1 LPSTKREWVLTQNA
15 FDQLLTH
22 LDSDREQ
29 AADRY
34 EDLRQMLITFFE
46 FRGSLCPDEQADETI
61 NRVARRMSEGQQIN
75 TSSIETYAYAVARNI
90 WRECMAEPHRVGA
103 SLDELPLGIQS
114 HQSPRELKIKAA
126 ERDELERRLD
136 CLERCV
142 KALPLQ
148 QRELIANYYQGER
161 EVKIKNRKELAEA
174 LGIPLNALRI
184 RVSRLRDQIEEC
196 VNSCLEQ
203 SSVE

>member
-1 LPSTKREWVLTQNA
+1 MPSAKKEWVLTQNA

-22 LDSDREQ
+22 LDSDRER

-46 FRGSLCPDEQADETI
+46 FRNSQQPGEQADETI
-61 NRVARRMSEGQQIN
+61 NRVARRLSEGQEIN
-75 TSSIETYAYAVARNI
+75 ASTIETYAYAVARNI
-90 WRECMAEPHRVGA
+90 WREYIADPHRVVA
-103 SLDELPLGIQS
+103 ALDELPLGIQS
-114 HQSPRELKIKAA
+114 HSPHQLKIQAA

-136 CLERCV
+136 CLERCIQ
-142 KALPLQ
+142 ALPPR
-148 QRELIANYYQGER
+148 QRELITNYYQGEKQ
-161 EVKIKNRKELAEA
+161 VKIKNRKGLAET

-203 SSVE
+203 SSRE

>member
-1 LPSTKREWVLTQNA
+1 MPSAKKEWVLTQNA

-46 FRGSLCPDEQADETI
+46 FRGSLRPEEQADETI
-61 NRVARRMSEGQQIN
+61 NRVARRMSEGQEIN
-75 TSSIETYAYAVARNI
+75 ASTIETYAYAIARNI
-90 WRECMAEPHRVGA
+90 WREYIAEPHRVV
-103 SLDELPLGIQS
+103 SSFDELFLSKPS
-114 HQSPRELKIKAA
+114 HQSPRQLKIQAA
-126 ERDELERRLD
+126 ARDELERRLD
-136 CLERCV
+136 CLERCMQ
-142 KALPLQ
+142 ALPLR
-148 QRELIANYYQGER
+148 QRELITDYYQGER
-161 EVKIKNRKELAEA
+161 EVKIKDRKELAEA

-203 SSVE
+203 SSGE

>member
-1 LPSTKREWVLTQNA
+1 MPSAKKDWVLTQNA
-15 FDQLLTH
+15 FDQLLTF
-22 LDSDREQ
+22 LDSDRER

-46 FRGSLCPDEQADETI
+46 FRNSLQPEEQADETI
-61 NRVARRMSEGQQIN
+61 NRVARRMSEGQQISA
-75 TSSIETYAYAVARNI
+75 SSIETYAYAVARNI
-90 WRECMAEPHRVGA
+90 WRECIAEPHRVVT
-103 SLDELPLGIQS
+103 SLDESPPGVQS
-114 HQSPRELKIKAA
+114 HQSARELKIQAA

-136 CLERCV
+136 CLERCIQT
-142 KALPLQ
+142 LPPR
-148 QRELIANYYQGER
+148 QRELITNYYQGER

-196 VNSCLEQ
+196 VNRCLEQ
-203 SSVE
+203 SSGE

>member
-1 LPSTKREWVLTQNA
+1 MPSSKKEWVLTQDA
-15 FDQLLTH
+15 FDQLMTS
-22 LDSDREQ
+22 LDSDRQQ

-46 FRGSLCPDEQADETI
+46 FRGSLHPEEQADETI

-75 TSSIETYAYAVARNI
+75 ASSIETYAYAVARNI
-90 WRECMAEPHRVGA
+90 WRECIAQPHRVVD

-114 HQSPRELKIKAA
+114 HQNPRELKIQAA

-136 CLERCV
+136 CLERCLQ
-142 KALPLQ
+142 ALPPQ
-148 QRELIANYYQGER
+148 QRELITNYYRGVK
-161 EVKIKNRKELAEA
+161 EVKIENRKELAEA

-184 RVSRLRDQIEEC
+184 RASRLRDRIEKC
-196 VNSCLEQ
+196 VNSCLER
-203 SSVE
+203 SSGE